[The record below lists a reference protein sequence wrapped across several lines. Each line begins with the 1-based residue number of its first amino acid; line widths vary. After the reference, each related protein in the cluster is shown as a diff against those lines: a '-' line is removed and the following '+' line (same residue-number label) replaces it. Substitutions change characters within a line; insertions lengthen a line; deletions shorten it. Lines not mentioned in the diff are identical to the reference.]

1 MLLLFIAHVI
11 IHAMWKYKIDPDS
24 SSIPYLTALG
34 DLLGSSLLL
43 LAFVFLRSIGKEY
56 EERPDQSS
64 MLDATEI
71 PALLASTLSSFT
83 TPGGSGATLR

>member
-1 MLLLFIAHVI
+1 MLLLFIAHVM

-43 LAFVFLRSIGKEY
+43 LAFVFLRQIGREY
-56 EERPDQSS
+56 EERPITLSE
-64 MLDATEI
+64 ATEM
-71 PALLASTLSSFT
+71 PALLSSTLNSFT
-83 TPGGSGATLR
+83 TDGTTFH

>member
-11 IHAMWKYKIDPDS
+11 IHAMWRFKIDPDS

-43 LAFVFLRSIGKEY
+43 LAFMFLRYIGHEY
-56 EERPDQSS
+56 EERPDAMSIPLQSTINPFT
-64 MLDATEI
+64 DASI
-71 PALLASTLSSFT
+71 
-83 TPGGSGATLR
+83 

>member
-11 IHAMWKYKIDPDS
+11 IHAMWRYKIDPDS

-43 LAFVFLRSIGKEY
+43 LAFMFLRYIGREY
-56 EERPDQSS
+56 EQKSDPTESP
-64 MLDATEI
+64 EI
-71 PALLASTLSSFT
+71 PALLASTLLPFT
-83 TPGGSGATLR
+83 TTEGSATF